1 MVRNGCVKS
10 SWRLA
15 HSLGG
20 AGADASLVKDTS
32 EDMAKVE
39 RDVKEVA
46 VSLLANQTQNVG
58 FDQKS
63 RILTDNERILMAGSH
78 RTGQTLA

>member
-1 MVRNGCVKS
+1 M
-10 SWRLA
+10 
-15 HSLGG
+15 
-20 AGADASLVKDTS
+20 KDTS
-32 EDMAKVE
+32 DDKAKVE

-63 RILTDNERILMAGSH
+63 RILTDTERTLMAGSH

>member
-1 MVRNGCVKS
+1 M
-10 SWRLA
+10 
-15 HSLGG
+15 
-20 AGADASLVKDTS
+20 KDTS
-32 EDMAKVE
+32 DDKAKVE

-63 RILTDNERILMAGSH
+63 RILTDTKRILMAGSQ

>member
-1 MVRNGCVKS
+1 M
-10 SWRLA
+10 
-15 HSLGG
+15 
-20 AGADASLVKDTS
+20 KDTS
-32 EDMAKVE
+32 DDKAKVE

-63 RILTDNERILMAGSH
+63 RIWTDTERTLMSGSH

>member
-1 MVRNGCVKS
+1 MKG
-10 SWRLA
+10 
-15 HSLGG
+15 
-20 AGADASLVKDTS
+20 TS
-32 EDMAKVE
+32 DDKAKVE

-63 RILTDNERILMAGSH
+63 RILTDTKRILMAGSH
-78 RTGQTLA
+78 RTRQTLA